1 MTQNAGTATA
11 PASPIPDRALP
22 FLLRYV
28 RMRPGLFGTV
38 LLVIV
43 GGASCAVGVQYAMK
57 MLIDAMDADNRQ
69 TAAIWMPLILFIG
82 LIAMEN
88 IMWRLGGFFGSKA
101 VIKTGVDLRLDLF
114 EHLTGHPMRYF
125 NQHFSGALGN
135 RVTTAATAT
144 GGLFS
149 TLIWNVIPPITD
161 FLGAVVVLSIIRWPM
176 AIALIVSV
184 LLVGWLLIVFGIR
197 GREVHRNYAELAN
210 KASGELIDVV
220 SNVWTVKAFS
230 ARGRER
236 QRLSVELGTEA
247 QAQRKSWM
255 YVEKARVI
263 HDICLVLMAGGMLLW
278 AITLWRAGSI
288 TTGDVVIV
296 SALTFRILHGSRDLA
311 LALVGSAQQFGVIN
325 ECLQVIARPHEVRD
339 PEHGTRLRSAVGSIR
354 FENVSYTYPDGQH
367 VLHDFSLDIPG
378 GQRVGLVG
386 PSGAGKSTII
396 SLIQRL
402 DDVQA
407 GRVLIDGQ
415 PITEVTQDSL
425 RAKIAV
431 VPQDIALFHRSVLE
445 NIRYGRPDA
454 TDEEVYEA
462 ARNAYCDAFIRE
474 LQHGYDTIVGERGV
488 RLSGGQ
494 RQRLGIAR
502 AFLKNA
508 PILILDEATSAL
520 DTQSE
525 KEIQLALSELMR
537 GRTVVAIAHRLST
550 VSSFDRIVVL
560 VEGKVVEDGP
570 PTILRKDGGIFNKLW
585 KLQAEG
591 FKDETA
597 GNAKRQAG

>member
-1 MTQNAGTATA
+1 MTRPAGSGT
-11 PASPIPDRALP
+11 PGPIPERALP

-28 RMRPGLFGTV
+28 RMRPWLFGTV
-38 LLVIV
+38 FTVIV
-43 GGASCAVGVQYAMK
+43 GAAACAVGVQYAMK
-57 MLIDAMDADNRQ
+57 LLIDAMDAENRQ
-69 TAAIWMPLILFIG
+69 AALVWAPLALFIG

-88 IMWRLGGFFGSKA
+88 VLWRLGGVIGSKA
-101 VIKTGVDLRLDLF
+101 VIATGVDLRLDLF

-135 RVTTAATAT
+135 RVTTAAAAT

-149 TLIWNVIPPITD
+149 TLIWNIVPPITD
-161 FLGAVVVLSIIRWPM
+161 FLGAVIVLSTIRWPM
-176 AIALIVSV
+176 ALALIASV

-197 GREVHRNYAELAN
+197 GRQVHRTYAELAS
-210 KASGELIDVV
+210 KASGELVDVV

-230 ARGRER
+230 ARARER
-236 QRLSVELGTEA
+236 QRLSGELGVEA
-247 QAQRKSWM
+247 RAQRKSWM
-255 YVEKARVI
+255 YIEKARLI
-263 HDICLVLMAGGMLLW
+263 HDVCLVLMAGGMLAW
-278 AITLWRAGSI
+278 AITLWRGGSI

-311 LALVGSAQQFGVIN
+311 LALVGTAQQFGVIN
-325 ECLQVIARPHEVRD
+325 ETLQVIAQPHEVRD
-339 PEHGTRLRSAVGSIR
+339 PGHAAKLRAVLGAIR
-354 FENVSYTYPDGQH
+354 FENVSYTYPDGRE
-367 VLHDFSLDIPG
+367 VFEGFDLDIPA

-386 PSGAGKSTII
+386 PSGAGKSTLI

-402 DDVQA
+402 DDVQG
-407 GRVLIDGQ
+407 GRILIDGQ

-425 RAKIAV
+425 RARIAV

-454 TDEEVYEA
+454 TDEEVYGA
-462 ARNAYCDAFIRE
+462 ARNAYCDGFIRE
-474 LQHGYDTIVGERGV
+474 LPQGYDTIVGERGV

-502 AFLKNA
+502 AFLKDA

-520 DTQSE
+520 DMQSE
-525 KEIQLALSELMR
+525 RDIQMALADLMR

-550 VSSFDRIVVL
+550 VASFDRVL
-560 VEGKVVEDGP
+560 VLVDGRVYEDGP
-570 PTILRKDGGIFNKLW
+570 PALLRKEGGLFKDLW
-585 KLQAEG
+585 RLQVEG
-591 FKDETA
+591 FD
-597 GNAKRQAG
+597 